1 MKRIAVASDGKDVSQ
16 HFGYCEGFTLAVIE
30 GNQVSKVE
38 FEPNPGHKPGFL
50 PKFLAG
56 KGVEVII
63 SGGMGGNAIN
73 IFNDNNIDVITGAS
87 GNVSKVID
95 DYIKGDLTSGSSPCK
110 EHAHHG
116 NGMSNH

>member
-16 HFGYCEGFTLAVIE
+16 HFGHCEGFTLAVIE
-30 GNQVSKVE
+30 ENQVSKVE

-50 PKFLAG
+50 PKFLAE
-56 KGVEVII
+56 KRVEVII
-63 SGGMGGNAIN
+63 SGGMGGSAIN

-95 DYIKGDLTSGSSPCK
+95 DYLKGELTSNGSPCK
-110 EHAHHG
+110 EHLHKGDCG
-116 NGMSNH
+116 NH